1 MKTAELFNG
10 EFSQTKWSTEMDR
23 VVERAA
29 SGSSSKAEGAGTGA
43 ETLPVMTGG
52 DALVAGLRDHG
63 VDTVFGLPGAQTYG
77 LFDAIHR
84 AGPEMKVVGARHEQ
98 TCGYMAY
105 GYTRSTGR
113 PSVFS
118 VVPGPG
124 VLNASAAML
133 TAFSGN
139 EPVLL
144 LTGQVPTAFLDLGR
158 GHLHEMPDQLGTL
171 RTLVKS
177 AERVETPGT
186 ARSQVAQAFQKMLS
200 GRRGPAALEM
210 PWDVFTA
217 RSPVADPGDTS
228 LLPSPP
234 VDSNQIDRAATL
246 IANSRRPMIFVGS
259 GAIGAA
265 DAVRELAEMLDAPVV
280 SFRSGRGVLSDDHP
294 LGLTIVQAY
303 ELWDKT
309 DLAIGIGTR
318 MEVPGWR
325 WGYRPPEQKSVRI
338 DIDPAEMRRT
348 VPDVS
353 VIADARPAVE
363 SLIAAV
369 GRHGFMRTAGRRQE
383 IGDAAGRAMQTLERE
398 LQPQMSYLQALREVL
413 PRDGIVTDELCQV
426 GYGAWIAFPVYQPR
440 TFISSGYQGNLG
452 SGFPTALGVKVAH
465 PDRPVVALTGDG
477 GFMFAVQELATAAQY
492 RLGVVTVV
500 FNNNAFGN
508 VLRDQVQQ
516 FEGRDIG
523 SRLVNPDFVRLA
535 ESFGVAAERV
545 ANPEAFKRAL
555 ERALADGGPRLI
567 EVRVENEPS
576 PWGFIHPKRP

>member
-1 MKTAELFNG
+1 MTFPGLPNVQFSHSGQSIEMNQVNNVGASEASAKADWKTSEVR
-10 EFSQTKWSTEMDR
+10 TP
-23 VVERAA
+23 
-29 SGSSSKAEGAGTGA
+29 
-43 ETLPVMTGG
+43 PVMTGG
-52 DALVAGLRDHG
+52 DALVAGLLDHG

-84 AGPEMKVVGARHEQ
+84 AGPVLKVVGARHEQ

-105 GYTRSTGR
+105 GYARSSGR
-113 PSVFS
+113 PAVFS

-124 VLNASAAML
+124 VLNAGAAML
-133 TAFSGN
+133 TAYSGN

-171 RTLVKS
+171 RTLVKF

-186 ARSQVAQAFQKMLS
+186 ARSQVAQAFQAMLS

-210 PWDVFTA
+210 PWDVFTS
-217 RSPVADPGDTS
+217 RSPVADPLATS

-234 VDSNQIDRAATL
+234 VDSDQIDRAARL
-246 IANSRRPMIFVGS
+246 ISTARRPMIFVGS
-259 GAIGAA
+259 GAIEAA
-265 DAVRELAEMLDAPVV
+265 DAVRQLAEMIDAPVV
-280 SFRSGRGVLSDDHP
+280 SFRSGRGVLSSDHP
-294 LGLTIVQAY
+294 LSLTIAQARG
-303 ELWDKT
+303 LWDET
-309 DLAIGIGTR
+309 DLAIGVGTR
-318 MEVPGWR
+318 LEVPGWR
-325 WGYRPPEQKSVRI
+325 WGYRPPGQKMVRV

-369 GRHGFMRTAGRRQE
+369 TRCGFTRTEGRRQE
-383 IGDAAGRAMQTLERE
+383 IGRAAGDAMQVLERE
-398 LQPQMSYLQALREVL
+398 LQPQMAYLKALREVL

-426 GYGAWIAFPVYQPR
+426 GYAAWIAFPVYEPR
-440 TFISSGYQGNLG
+440 TFVSSGYQGNLG
-452 SGFPTALGVKVAH
+452 SGFPTALGVKAAH
-465 PDRPVVALTGDG
+465 PDRSVVALTGDG
-477 GFMFAVQELATAAQY
+477 GFMFAAQELATAVQY

-508 VLRDQVQQ
+508 VLRDQIQQ
-516 FEGRDIG
+516 FEGRDVA

-535 ESFGVAAERV
+535 ESFGVTAVRV
-545 ANPEAFKRAL
+545 ATPAAFKRAL
-555 ERALADGGPRLI
+555 EHALADGGPRLI
-567 EVRVENEPS
+567 EVSIENEPS
-576 PWGFIHPKRP
+576 PWGFIHPK